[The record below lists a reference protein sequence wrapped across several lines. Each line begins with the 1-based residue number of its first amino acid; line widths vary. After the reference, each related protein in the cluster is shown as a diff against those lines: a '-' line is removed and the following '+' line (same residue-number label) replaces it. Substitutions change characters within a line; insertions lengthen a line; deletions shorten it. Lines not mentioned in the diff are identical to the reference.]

1 MSGILSSLRSKLGTT
16 LPLSRGNS
24 QGTTTITIEH
34 GFIKLLVTRGLE
46 VVDYRIALANP
57 RYFREGLVSDSV
69 RMAGIVSRTLAEME
83 GSHERVIAAVPGYQ
97 SALGRIEL
105 PKTRGLDPSVVIPRE
120 AHRTMGVSPETS
132 YLTWHRLKDNI
143 DRSQWLLLSAPRRS
157 MSSLL
162 NTVTAAGL
170 QMSAMEL
177 RAFAL
182 ARAVNQSDAVIAWT
196 ASDGC
201 DVVVVNDATPVAHQS
216 AYWGADPVDGNVL
229 VDRVTAIVERTLA
242 VYDQENLQMALPG
255 GTGLY
260 VSGSPVGVE
269 QDVGQRVAAHLQL
282 PLEELKCPLATPPD
296 FPLND
301 LIVNIGLALWEA

>member
-1 MSGILSSLRSKLGTT
+1 
-16 LPLSRGNS
+16 
-24 QGTTTITIEH
+24 
-34 GFIKLLVTRGLE
+34 
-46 VVDYRIALANP
+46 
-57 RYFREGLVSDSV
+57 
-69 RMAGIVSRTLAEME
+69 
-83 GSHERVIAAVPGYQ
+83 
-97 SALGRIEL
+97 
-105 PKTRGLDPSVVIPRE
+105 
-120 AHRTMGVSPETS
+120 MGVSPETS
-132 YLTWHRLKDNI
+132 FLTWHRLKDNI
-143 DRSQWLLLSAPRRS
+143 DRSQWLLLSAPGRS
-157 MSSLL
+157 MNSLL

-182 ARAVNQSDAVIAWT
+182 ARAVNQTDAVIAWT

-242 VYDQENLQMALPG
+242 VYDQENLAMALPD

-269 QDVGQRVAAHLQL
+269 QDVGPRVAAHLQL
-282 PLEELKCPLATPPD
+282 PLEELRCPLETPPD

-301 LIVNIGLALWEA
+301 LIVNVGLALWEA